1 VIVRKQA
8 PTCAHIEDVSGEF
21 PDRDL
26 TLARFASRE
35 RDCFDQPATV
45 VEAAKHGVFNSLIA
59 NGDLY
64 QRRDYLAP
72 FCGRYIMAPF
82 QALRG
87 IAQHQASTRNKFAFL
102 FGQ

>member
-1 VIVRKQA
+1 M
-8 PTCAHIEDVSGEF
+8 F
-21 PDRDL
+21 DRLVTNADL
-26 TLARFASRE
+26 
-35 RDCFDQPATV
+35 
-45 VEAAKHGVFNSLIA
+45 N
-59 NGDLY
+59 

-72 FCGRYIMAPF
+72 LVGRYIMAPF

>member
-1 VIVRKQA
+1 VL
-8 PTCAHIEDVSGEF
+8 CEF
-21 PDRDL
+21 PNRDFD
-26 TLARFASRE
+26 LAGFAGRE
-35 RDCFDQPATV
+35 RNCFDQPATV

-82 QALRG
+82 QALGG
-87 IAQHQASTRNKFAFL
+87 ITQH
-102 FGQ
+102 